1 MARLTTSSAPETR
14 PLYCDRT
21 RTDLQQRTPS
31 AAEPHGSPSCS
42 LRRRMTPCCSLA
54 PDTNSSVV
62 RGPGRI
68 SRHSRIGRL
77 TRSGEPR
84 SGLFRFPVDPVR
96 EVRCWARRLP
106 PSRAG
111 LRVKAATGLP
121 YPPGRRA
128 RRGGRT
134 VFPGHLVLAKQMTPN
149 CGNRTVAFRT
159 APERGRRSAGLVER
173 SAETKI
179 WE

>member
-1 MARLTTSSAPETR
+1 MARLTTLSAPETR

-21 RTDLQQRTPS
+21 RTDLQERTSP
-31 AAEPHGSPSCS
+31 ATEPHGSPSCGP
-42 LRRRMTPCCSLA
+42 RRRVTSRCPLS

-62 RGPGRI
+62 RGPGKI
-68 SRHSRIGRL
+68 SRHGRIGRL
-77 TRSGEPR
+77 TRSGEPC

-96 EVRCWARRLP
+96 EVRCGSRRLP

-121 YPPGRRA
+121 YPPGRGA
-128 RRGGRT
+128 RWGSRT
-134 VFPGHLVLAKQMTPN
+134 VFPGHLVPAKQMTPN

-159 APERGRRSAGLVER
+159 APERGRQSAGLVQR